1 MILYAH
7 CKFKTKH
14 AGSPETFRLTF
25 EGKASWDGKVV
36 AGAKERITELAEF
49 YRGFVSSTNDLMS
62 VVCRWDKIKES
73 RNLEQHGFDISAKLL
88 EMIDFYGRHI
98 ALGDELQAEDLELYD
113 FFRAFQAFKMHGS
126 TVSVA
131 ISTSAPATAGYMPIG
146 GGTSRATRSYLQ
158 AAAGN
163 P

>member
-1 MILYAH
+1 
-7 CKFKTKH
+7 
-14 AGSPETFRLTF
+14 
-25 EGKASWDGKVV
+25 
-36 AGAKERITELAEF
+36 
-49 YRGFVSSTNDLMS
+49 MS
-62 VVCRWDKIKES
+62 VVCCWDKIKES

-88 EMIDFYGRHI
+88 EMIDFYGGHI
-98 ALGDELQAEDLELYD
+98 ALGGKLQAEDLELYD

-146 GGTSRATRSYLQ
+146 GGTSRVTRSYLQ